1 MSHLVSLPAK
11 FHFNLDSLI
20 FREKTI
26 FGYGWLFHE
35 DIDVANSS
43 LEITFSKNAGECSL
57 PFDQGKQ
64 RPDLPSELIRYA
76 LSNSSG
82 FVLYG
87 GVIGAFEDIASFKL
101 VGQLSNGKTLG
112 IHLPL
117 SVIKNPGV
125 KSAQVQRAVAWN
137 QIAMLAQRRWRLIR
151 REQFRFRRLEHWRY
165 YHALLE
171 PLELQGKLRR
181 MFVPDHCD
189 HNAHMY
195 YVLLPQETD
204 RQLILDE
211 YKKRNISTVFHY
223 VPLHSSPAGQR
234 YGRTPQGLPVTDT
247 VSEQLIR
254 LPLWVGI
261 SKEQQES
268 VIEVLSEYA

>member
-1 MSHLVSLPAK
+1 MPHLVSLPAK

-26 FGYGWLFHE
+26 FGYGWFFHE
-35 DIDVANSS
+35 DCDVANPS
-43 LEITFSKNAGECSL
+43 LEITFSKNAGECFL
-57 PFDQGKQ
+57 PLDQGKQ
-64 RPDLPSELIRYA
+64 RVDLSSELIRY
-76 LSNSSG
+76 SISKFSG

-87 GVIGAFEDIASFKL
+87 GFIGAFEDIANIKL
-101 VGQLSNGKTLG
+101 VGQLSNGETLG

-117 SVIKNPGV
+117 SVIKNLGV
-125 KSAQVQRAVAWN
+125 KSAQVQRALAWH
-137 QIAMLAQRRWRLIR
+137 QIGMLAQRSCRLIR

-181 MFVPDHCD
+181 MVVPDHCD

-195 YVLLPQETD
+195 YVLLPKETD
-204 RQLILDE
+204 RQSILDE

-234 YGRTPQGLPVTDT
+234 YGRTPQNLPLTNAL
-247 VSEQLIR
+247 SEQLIR